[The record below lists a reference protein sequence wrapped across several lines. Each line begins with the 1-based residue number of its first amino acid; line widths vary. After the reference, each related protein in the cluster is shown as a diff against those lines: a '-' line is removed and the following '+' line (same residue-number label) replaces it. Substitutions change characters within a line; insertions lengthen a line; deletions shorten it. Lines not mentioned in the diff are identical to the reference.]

1 MRKKTPPSDAASGRD
16 PPQTLADMAWWQRVA
31 PRGVPVLLNAAL
43 MRPEHAE
50 SIELQTYLSATNAR
64 SLITEGHGQRMGR
77 KRGGAKTAHAA
88 KQEAAARRAQYAA
101 AARKLQAEGKSQRE
115 VARIIGGKFGVSPA
129 TIRRALKKTDNR

>member
-50 SIELQTYLSATNAR
+50 SIELQTFLSATNAH
-64 SLITEGHGQRMGR
+64 SLIAEGHGQRMGR
-77 KRGGAKTAHAA
+77 KRGGEKTA
-88 KQEAAARRAQYAA
+88 KARKADVAITWQNKCRTQYAELISNGRSPRDVA
-101 AARKLQAEGKSQRE
+101 ALLATRFQKHPS
-115 VARIIGGKFGVSPA
+115 
-129 TIRRALKKTDNR
+129 TIRRVLK